1 MIGEKIATAKGVV
14 AIITPITV
22 NDTSLLMACI
32 IIIYIG

>member
-1 MIGEKIATAKGVV
+1 MIGEKTVTAKGVV

-32 IIIYIG
+32 LYID